1 MTLTPRNF
9 PGLFQGA
16 GKKGGGGIMM
26 GEFFAALAESE
37 VSGNK
42 LIYWL

>member
-9 PGLFQGA
+9 PGFFKEPA
-16 GKKGGGGIMM
+16 KGGGGIMM
-26 GEFFAALAESE
+26 GEFFAALVASE

>member
-9 PGLFQGA
+9 PGFFFKEPA
-16 GKKGGGGIMM
+16 KGGGGIMM

>member
-9 PGLFQGA
+9 PGFFLRSRQ
-16 GKKGGGGIMM
+16 KGGGGIMM
-26 GEFFAALAESE
+26 GEFFAALAASE

>member
-1 MTLTPRNF
+1 MSLTPRNF
-9 PGLFQGA
+9 PGFFLRSRQ
-16 GKKGGGGIMM
+16 KGGGGIMM